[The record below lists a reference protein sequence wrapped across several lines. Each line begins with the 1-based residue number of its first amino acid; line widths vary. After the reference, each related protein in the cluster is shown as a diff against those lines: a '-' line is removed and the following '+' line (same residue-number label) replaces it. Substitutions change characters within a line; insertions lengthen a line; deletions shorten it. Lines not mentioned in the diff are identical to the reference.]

1 MTWIKTKTFFR
12 LFLISDDFFRGN
24 WGYFTIKILKSIPL
38 FSGLDQEQLDRLAG
52 LARQLTFAR
61 GEMIFQEG
69 EKADGFYIVGKGKVK
84 VYKLS
89 FEGKEQILHIYGPG
103 KTFGEVPVFE
113 GKHFPAASM
122 ALEASTILF
131 LPRQA
136 FVDLITDSPALAMNM
151 LADLSRRLRSFTVQI
166 ENLSLK
172 EVPARMAGYLLTL
185 AREAEAATG
194 TVPDKVTLPISKA
207 QLANLIGTTPETISR
222 ILKKMAE
229 AGLIGVETKDI
240 LMEDLD
246 GLAELSEVGKL

>member
-1 MTWIKTKTFFR
+1 MTPGE
-12 LFLISDDFFRGN
+12 LFCGDRRTL
-24 WGYFTIKILKSIPL
+24 TIKILKSIPL
-38 FSGLDQEQLDRLAG
+38 FSGLDPDQLDRLAD
-52 LARQLTFAR
+52 LARELSFAK

-69 EKADGFYIVGKGKVK
+69 EKADGFYIVARGKVK
-84 VYKLS
+84 VFKLS

-122 ALEASTILF
+122 ALEASVILF

-136 FVDLITDSPALAMNM
+136 FVDLITDSPALAMNI

-185 AREAEAATG
+185 AGEAEAATG
-194 TVPDKVTLPISKA
+194 KTPDRVTLPISKA

-222 ILKKMAE
+222 ILKKMAD
-229 AGLIGVETKDI
+229 AGLIGVEAKDI
-240 LMEDLD
+240 VLEDLD
-246 GLAELSEVGKL
+246 GLSELSEVGKL

>member
-1 MTWIKTKTFFR
+1 MIFR
-12 LFLISDDFFRGN
+12 RNRSH
-24 WGYFTIKILKSIPL
+24 FTINFLKSIPI
-38 FSGLDQEQLDRLAG
+38 FSGLDENQLTRLSA
-52 LARQLTFAR
+52 LARELTFSR
-61 GEMIFQEG
+61 GEIIFQEG

-122 ALEASTILF
+122 ALEPSTILF

-136 FVDLITDSPALAMNM
+136 FVDLITDSPALAMSM
-151 LADLSRRLRSFTVQI
+151 LADLARRLRAFTVQI

-172 EVPARMAGYLLTL
+172 EVPARMAGYILTL

-194 TVPDKVTLPISKA
+194 SVPDRVTLPISKA

-222 ILKKMAE
+222 ILKKMAD

-240 LMEDLD
+240 LLEDMD
-246 GLAELSEVGKL
+246 GLREVSEIGKL